1 MVSFTDYAP
10 FVAVF
15 LLAYLVAAT
24 RPEPIDCCERWME
37 YEEKKQNLSW
47 VKDMEKEIPCPCSV
61 KEVLS
66 INRAAA
72 ASESGIVWTA
82 EHSKLREY
90 SYFFKLERYHPGA
103 IQCYRSPYKNKHG
116 QQCCYDSDLALIT
129 NGPGG
134 GTADKGLAALDVFS
148 FLYSA
153 IMSPIFSAPHK
164 QLDVYP
170 FLDCG
175 GSSGWRAYKKYR
187 PISNGRNCRENFVG
201 STEKN
206 LPIDERNELSFQDF
220 NRRHLFPDSIKV
232 SDVKFCNWQ
241 PPESVESLDPQ
252 SL

>member
-47 VKDMEKEIPCPCSV
+47 VKDMEKEIPV
-61 KEVLS
+61 HVLS
-66 INRAAA
+66 KGIIHKRAAA

-103 IQCYRSPYKNKHG
+103 IKCYRSPYKNQHG
-116 QQCCYDSDLALIT
+116 QQCCYDSDMALIT

-134 GTADKGLAALDVFS
+134 GTADKGLAALDMFGL
-148 FLYSA
+148 LYSV
-153 IMSPIFSAPHK
+153 IMSPIFTAPHN

-187 PISNGRNCRENFVG
+187 TISNGRNCR
-201 STEKN
+201 
-206 LPIDERNELSFQDF
+206 
-220 NRRHLFPDSIKV
+220 
-232 SDVKFCNWQ
+232 
-241 PPESVESLDPQ
+241 
-252 SL
+252 

>member
-1 MVSFTDYAP
+1 M
-10 FVAVF
+10 
-15 LLAYLVAAT
+15 AAT

-103 IQCYRSPYKNKHG
+103 IKCYRSPYKNQHG
-116 QQCCYDSDLALIT
+116 QQCCYDSDMALIT

-134 GTADKGLAALDVFS
+134 GTADKGLAALDMF
-148 FLYSA
+148 
-153 IMSPIFSAPHK
+153 
-164 QLDVYP
+164 
-170 FLDCG
+170 G
-175 GSSGWRAYKKYR
+175 
-187 PISNGRNCRENFVG
+187 
-201 STEKN
+201 
-206 LPIDERNELSFQDF
+206 LSI
-220 NRRHLFPDSIKV
+220 L
-232 SDVKFCNWQ
+232 
-241 PPESVESLDPQ
+241 
-252 SL
+252 

>member
-103 IQCYRSPYKNKHG
+103 IKCYRSPYKNQHG
-116 QQCCYDSDLALIT
+116 QQCCYDSDMALIT

-134 GTADKGLAALDVFS
+134 GTADKGLAALDMFGL
-148 FLYSA
+148 LYSA
-153 IMSPIFSAPHK
+153 IMSPIFTAPHN

-201 STEKN
+201 PTENN
-206 LPIDERNELSFQDF
+206 LPVDKGGELHSQKF
-220 NRRHLFPDSIKV
+220 NGHHLFPDSIKV
-232 SDVKFCNWQ
+232 SDAKFCNWQ
-241 PPESVESLDPQ
+241 PPESVDSPQ